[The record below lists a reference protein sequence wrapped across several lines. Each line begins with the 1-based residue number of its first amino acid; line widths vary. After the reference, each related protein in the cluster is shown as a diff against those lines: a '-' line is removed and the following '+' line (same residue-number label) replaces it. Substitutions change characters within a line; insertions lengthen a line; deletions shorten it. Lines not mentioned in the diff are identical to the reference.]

1 LYPFIFTMPVFK
13 AYDVRGKY
21 PTEIDESLAERLG
34 GAVVR
39 FLKARRIAVGRDVRL
54 SAPAIAGAVAK
65 GAGCEVVDIGL
76 CTTPMLYFAVGSLGL
91 DGGVMVTA
99 SHNPPED
106 IGFKI
111 CREKAFPIGE
121 KTGLKEIERLAA
133 EKAAGGSTITSRSIQ
148 ADYRTHLRKQIEKA
162 PKLKIAV
169 DLAHGAVGAHFDAIF
184 GDLPIDFVRLCWEP
198 DGRFPSH
205 EPNPLKDENVHDLQ
219 EAMKKTGADL
229 GVAFDGDGD
238 RCMFL
243 GPGGVR
249 IGCDLITILLARS
262 ELRRHPGSAIV
273 YDLRSSRVVPEEI
286 RKAGGRPIRDRVG
299 HSFIKET
306 MKANDAAFGGELS
319 GHFYF
324 RDHYFAD
331 SGMMALAKVL
341 DLLGREGKPIDE
353 LLAPLRRTS
362 ATGEIN
368 FKVADKDALIRALRE
383 KFRDGRQDT
392 LDGITIEYDDWW
404 FNVRPSNTE
413 PFLRLNLEAN
423 TKDLLEQKRSLLY
436 GILGKPV

>member
-1 LYPFIFTMPVFK
+1 MPVFK
-13 AYDVRGKY
+13 AYDIRGSY
-21 PTEIDESLAERLG
+21 PSEIDESLAERLG

-39 FLKARRIAVGRDVRL
+39 FLQARRIAVGRDVRL
-54 SAPAIAGAVAK
+54 SAPAIAAAVAK

-76 CTTPMLYFAVGSLGL
+76 CTTPMLYFAVGHLGL
-91 DGGVMVTA
+91 DGGIMVTA
-99 SHNPPED
+99 SHNPPGD

-111 CREKAFPIGE
+111 CRERAFPLGE
-121 KTGLKEIERLAA
+121 KTGLREIEKLSAQ
-133 EKAAGGSTITSRSIQ
+133 KAPGGSTITPRAIQ
-148 ADYRTHLRKQIEKA
+148 SEYRTHLRKQIEKA
-162 PKLKIAV
+162 PKLRIAV
-169 DLAHGAVGAHFDAIF
+169 DTAHGSVGAHFDAIF
-184 GDLPIDFVRLCWEP
+184 GDLPVEFIRLCWEP

-205 EPNPLKDENVHDLQ
+205 EPNPLKDENVRDLQ
-219 EAMKKTGADL
+219 EAMRKTGADL

-243 GPGGVR
+243 GPGGTR
-249 IGCDLITILLARS
+249 IGCDLVTVLLARS

-286 RKAGGRPIRDRVG
+286 LRAGGRPIRERVG

-306 MKANDAAFGGELS
+306 MKNNDAVFGGELS

-341 DLLGREGKPIDE
+341 DLLGREGRPIDD

-368 FKVADKDALIRALRE
+368 FRVADKDALMRTLAQTF
-383 KFRDGRQDT
+383 KDGRQDT
-392 LDGITIEYDDWW
+392 LDGITVEYDDWW
-404 FNVRPSNTE
+404 FNVRASNTE
-413 PFLRLNLEAN
+413 PYLRLNLEAN
-423 TKDLLEQKRSLLY
+423 TRELLEEKRAQLY
-436 GILGKPV
+436 SMLGNPL